1 MHQYDQYI
9 TDYLHANQE
18 VTLENIGTIY
28 KPLPSA
34 ENELPVHSANY
45 LFTFGKKA
53 VTTPALI
60 DFIVSA
66 SGKSKTLIESDI
78 RSHLELSKQFMNI
91 GKPYELPGIGRLS
104 LAKNR
109 EYELTASDYNAKP
122 EEGRSFR
129 KQPQQTAVN
138 TTGTLKNTRPAVM
151 LFVFIIAIV
160 ILGIV
165 SWGAYKLFFSEIMP
179 PTTTDTVRPTSIN
192 TVNDTLLVTS
202 RQDSNGAILPI
213 SKPLVKDSGMY
224 KFVFETTTQQARAY
238 KRVQQLTALKHAAMM
253 DSSKTDTGMLYK
265 LYMVR
270 KIHVKDTAAKRD
282 SLRKL
287 LGKKITIT
295 Q

>member
-78 RSHLELSKQFMNI
+78 RSHLELSKQFINI

-104 LAKNR
+104 LGKNR

-122 EEGRSFR
+122 EEGRSYR
-129 KQPQQTAVN
+129 KQPQQNAVN
-138 TTGTLKNTRPAVM
+138 TAGTSKNTRPAVM
-151 LFVFIIAIV
+151 LFVFMIAIA
-160 ILGIV
+160 ILAIV
-165 SWGAYKLFFSEIMP
+165 GWGAYKLFFSEIMP
-179 PTTTDTVRPTSIN
+179 PATDTVRPTSIN
-192 TVNDTLLVTS
+192 TIIDTPLVTS
-202 RQDSNGAILPI
+202 RQDSNAGTLPI
-213 SKPLVKDSGMY
+213 SKPLVKDTGMY
-224 KFVFETTTQQARAY
+224 KFVFETTMQQARAY

-287 LGKKITIT
+287 LGKTIAIT